1 MLLLWNSL
9 PATAK
14 EHIFNSSWGGSHKT
28 GNLICDECNSSF
40 SQQTDVAFAVYVQA
54 VMNSW
59 IFKGERHKEVPRI
72 VLENEYFVD
81 QGAKLKL
88 KQPLVKD
95 EILPD
100 GKIKSILTF
109 NSKSQAKRWIEG
121 DGITTLLGR
130 PPSAEEQ
137 ESFRKIIIE
146 TQPYIT
152 DAKPQLVSTQLNLRE
167 QYRSTAHTIL
177 KCLGFFL
184 PEWVQ
189 EDLTKPIREF
199 ARYDQGDWRSFAI
212 ETEQLFSIAEQA
224 VRTLG
229 LGVHH
234 NSVEIYWSSSTKMV
248 VGVLTILNRIKR
260 SVVIAQDYFGTDS
273 ILYVVENTHGSK
285 KPPDSVFTEFDRSQ
299 ISLPLLSVQYFTS
312 TNKIYQYFHDELAA
326 LMGIS
331 YPIDAITARLIQ
343 EIEKNNKKN
352 LKLDQANL
360 EEHLNL
366 LLVFFLDLGKI
377 AGTSVDINKT
387 RSSLL
392 KYGFAAIANQHI
404 GKLYTD
410 ADVESQMALAFKRTV
425 EDFDAE
431 CLAQAN
437 NRGAADCCYLLVE
450 LQSPWQPLTPKVM
463 CIPLVRL

>member
-1 MLLLWNSL
+1 MFTRFEQLPRRASELTTCFYCGTRL

-59 IFKGERHKEVPRI
+59 IFKGERHKEVPKI
-72 VLENEYFVD
+72 VLENEYFLD

-88 KQPLVKD
+88 KQPLVED

-100 GKIKSILTF
+100 GTIKSNLTF

-121 DGITTLLGR
+121 DGMATWLGR

-137 ESFRKIIIE
+137 ENLKKILIE
-146 TQPYIT
+146 AQPDIT
-152 DAKPQLVSTQLNLRE
+152 DAKPQLTSTQLNLRE
-167 QYRSTAHTIL
+167 QYRSTAHTVL

-189 EDLTKPIREF
+189 GDLTKPIREF

-224 VRTLG
+224 TRTLG
-229 LGVHH
+229 LGVYH
-234 NSVEIYWSSSTKMV
+234 NSVEVYWSSSTKMV

-260 SVVIAQDYFGTDS
+260 SVVIAQDYSGTDF
-273 ILYVVENTHGSK
+273 ILYVVEGTHGSK
-285 KPPDSVFTEFDRSQ
+285 KPPDSVFTEFDRNQLSV
-299 ISLPLLSVQYFTS
+299 PLLGVQYFS
-312 TNKIYQYFHDELAA
+312 SPSKIYQYFRDELAA
-326 LMGIS
+326 LMGIN

-343 EIEKNNKKN
+343 GIEKNNKKN
-352 LKLDQANL
+352 LKLDQVNL
-360 EEHLNL
+360 EEYLNL
-366 LLVFFLDLGKI
+366 FLIFLLDLGKV
-377 AGTSVDINKT
+377 AGTSVDISKA

-392 KYGFAAIANQHI
+392 KYGFTNIANQHV

-410 ADVESQMALAFKRTV
+410 PDVESLMALAFERTV
-425 EDFDAE
+425 KDFHAGV
-431 CLAQAN
+431 L
-437 NRGAADCCYLLVE
+437 GAD
-450 LQSPWQPLTPKVM
+450 
-463 CIPLVRL
+463 